1 MAKLS
6 RQAMKI
12 FLGEQKVCRLATVDR
27 RGQPHVVPI
36 WHILLDGDLY
46 IETSPSSKKGLNL
59 KANPKMALVVDAGD
73 SFDAYKGVMIQGRV
87 EFVKDKK
94 MLVRFREAMAQRYFG
109 TSEHPGYKYLVSGSA
124 PLLMKVIPK
133 KIITWDYSD
142 GI

>member
-12 FLGEQKVCRLATVDR
+12 FLGEQKVCRLATADR
-27 RGQPHVVPI
+27 RGQPHVVPV

-73 SFDAYKGVMIQGRV
+73 TFDTYKGVMIQGKV

-94 MLVRFREAMAQRYFG
+94 MLARFREAMAQRYFG
-109 TSEHPGYKYLVSGSA
+109 TTEHPGYKYLVSGA
-124 PLLMKVIPK
+124 NPLLMKVIPK
-133 KIITWDYSD
+133 KVVTWDYSN
-142 GI
+142 GM